1 MADAF
6 DGSVFSHQLN
16 VADIDF
22 GDTHKYSVS
31 SSEDISW
38 LYLDDFTGQLNG
50 TPEDE
55 HVGFYN
61 LTFSVE
67 DAEGASSSEVVGLTV
82 NNVND
87 PVFVD
92 ADQSI
97 LFRSDIQNSYFI
109 SVSDE
114 DLNDSYTFSSDN
126 LASWMSLDASTGEL
140 FGKPTRDD
148 DGIYEIN
155 ISVEDAGGLTDTQ
168 TVEVIST
175 SFEYSILGSGDDI
188 VIGDGDRDYI
198 STGGGNDK
206 VISGAGDDVVIVQGE
221 GEVEVDTGI
230 GDDRVVVEEGFSGT
244 LFVKNGAGSNILE
257 FEGPQQHDSA
267 EFVDGKLEIYSSNGA
282 TVVVDNQWS
291 LNTETGLVEISDT
304 GFQYIKT
311 EGLFEGGDDG
321 RSTFSIIGSNEANY
335 LLASQ
340 PSEASGNDEVYVWSG
355 DGADIIEGEANN
367 LMIEGGRGDDL
378 IRIAATSGSKSVF
391 GDFFHG
397 DSGGNIQSE
406 NSSYAD
412 VVEIDWSYAA
422 SEISQHG
429 SGYQI
434 YNEALDATLNVY
446 DVEILKFAND
456 DGSWDTRYLT
466 DGAPIGQDDWMYG
479 HAGKQVDYG
488 DGSGVRFVLTN
499 KPGIVPMS
507 YDDGSDDGASVEQAS
522 WLQVYGHVEE
532 MVSETYMRPE
542 AYTYYQHK
550 STGQIRSTP
559 KRNYLQKTG
568 TREVEDVREVAHVSE
583 QLIWEGDKTSVD
595 AFNFS
600 DGISINVINV
610 ADKDWSD
617 QPIEQTIGTDGIDLI
632 FGNDSDNLIDAGLGD
647 DIIFGGDGDDVIIGG
662 EGDDIILGGEGNDV
676 IRGDTV
682 MDDDA
687 ALAYFAA
694 LTNYD
699 DSQLSI
705 DNSGMGTGGND
716 VLIGGD
722 GIDDI
727 ASGEGENFVASGNAD
742 LDGDG
747 KMDAE
752 LVKEFMDEH
761 DINNKDIFNDDET
774 V

>member
-1 MADAF
+1 M
-6 DGSVFSHQLN
+6 
-16 VADIDF
+16 
-22 GDTHKYSVS
+22 
-31 SSEDISW
+31 
-38 LYLDDFTGQLNG
+38 
-50 TPEDE
+50 
-55 HVGFYN
+55 
-61 LTFSVE
+61 
-67 DAEGASSSEVVGLTV
+67 TV
-82 NNVND
+82 D
-87 PVFVD
+87 P
-92 ADQSI
+92 
-97 LFRSDIQNSYFI
+97 R
-109 SVSDE
+109 
-114 DLNDSYTFSSDN
+114 
-126 LASWMSLDASTGEL
+126 
-140 FGKPTRDD
+140 
-148 DGIYEIN
+148 
-155 ISVEDAGGLTDTQ
+155 
-168 TVEVIST
+168 
-175 SFEYSILGSGDDI
+175 
-188 VIGDGDRDYI
+188 
-198 STGGGNDK
+198 
-206 VISGAGDDVVIVQGE
+206 
-221 GEVEVDTGI
+221 
-230 GDDRVVVEEGFSGT
+230 
-244 LFVKNGAGSNILE
+244 
-257 FEGPQQHDSA
+257 
-267 EFVDGKLEIYSSNGA
+267 
-282 TVVVDNQWS
+282 
-291 LNTETGLVEISDT
+291 
-304 GFQYIKT
+304 
-311 EGLFEGGDDG
+311 
-321 RSTFSIIGSNEANY
+321 FSIIGSNEANY

-367 LMIEGGRGDDL
+367 LMIEGQGRGDDL

-522 WLQVYGHVEE
+522 WLQVYGHIEE

-559 KRNYLQKTG
+559 ARNYLKKTG

-761 DINNKDIFNDDET
+761 DINNKDIFNDDEIA
-774 V
+774 